1 MNIDE
6 KLKEY
11 RQKVNQIQATQTES
25 RNRFCLIF
33 EVCMIRTH

>member
-25 RNRFCLIF
+25 KEQVLSHLRSLYDPN
-33 EVCMIRTH
+33 T